1 MVIDG
6 SQSIKAV
13 DIGELGL
20 NLNFSLFI
28 RATQQYF
35 QSLID
40 GFLLS
45 KAEVQSSIVN
55 RL

>member
-20 NLNFSLFI
+20 SFYLYLCWRFFMPSNKESL
-28 RATQQYF
+28 
-35 QSLID
+35 LIML
-40 GFLLS
+40 GKRQTAL
-45 KAEVQSSIVN
+45 AG
-55 RL
+55 